1 MKERTYSMGI
11 ANAVTDFL
19 TEDGWHFSFDEDHG
33 IFRFDLSLKGK
44 LKKVN
49 YIVDIKDDEY
59 LVYVISPIGADEN
72 DQKMMANM
80 AEFICRANY
89 GLKMGNFEVDF
100 DDGEIRFKVHV
111 LCKGITP
118 TAAMIKRS
126 LYCPATMFD
135 HYGSGIG
142 DIIFN
147 DVSGKT
153 AVEKCEK
160 RSESEIRSI
169 LDELLD
175 NEDETGISEESGMD
189 AMVAH
194 LAARFGITAGDEVG
208 QSSEDT
214 DNIEVHTDLFDK
226 KGGTSA

>member
-1 MKERTYSMGI
+1 
-11 ANAVTDFL
+11 
-19 TEDGWHFSFDEDHG
+19 
-33 IFRFDLSLKGK
+33 
-44 LKKVN
+44 
-49 YIVDIKDDEY
+49 
-59 LVYVISPIGADEN
+59 
-72 DQKMMANM
+72 
-80 AEFICRANY
+80 
-89 GLKMGNFEVDF
+89 MGNFEVDF

-111 LCKGITP
+111 LCKAITP

-126 LYCPATMFD
+126 IYCPATMFD
-135 HYGSGIG
+135 HYGSGIV

-169 LDELLD
+169 LAELLD
-175 NEDETGISEESGMD
+175 NDDETGTSEESGMD
-189 AMVAH
+189 AMVAR
-194 LAARFGITAGDEVG
+194 LAARFGITADDEVS

-214 DNIEVHTDLFDK
+214 DNIEVYTDLFDK